1 MNLYDIEAGL
11 SEALTVWQEAME
23 TDALE
28 SQAGEQTQAER
39 ILAADLALR
48 TYAELE
54 LRKVD
59 GYIATMRTLTA
70 ALAYRKA
77 EAARHRKAAEGIQ
90 NALDWL
96 KQYAQTAMEVWGKK
110 RLEGKTGY
118 LLLKGNGGKQPVT
131 ITDGSLVPDE
141 FCTVTAT
148 IPMDLWSEVVLAL
161 DGEDLSRVRT
171 GPRVPSL
178 SLIGEALERGDGVP
192 GARLENRGQHVEVK

>member
-1 MNLYDIEAGL
+1 M
-11 SEALTVWQEAME
+11 
-23 TDALE
+23 
-28 SQAGEQTQAER
+28 
-39 ILAADLALR
+39 
-48 TYAELE
+48 
-54 LRKVD
+54 
-59 GYIATMRTLTA
+59 
-70 ALAYRKA
+70 
-77 EAARHRKAAEGIQ
+77 
-90 NALDWL
+90 
-96 KQYAQTAMEVWGKK
+96 
-110 RLEGKTGY
+110 
-118 LLLKGNGGKQPVT
+118 T